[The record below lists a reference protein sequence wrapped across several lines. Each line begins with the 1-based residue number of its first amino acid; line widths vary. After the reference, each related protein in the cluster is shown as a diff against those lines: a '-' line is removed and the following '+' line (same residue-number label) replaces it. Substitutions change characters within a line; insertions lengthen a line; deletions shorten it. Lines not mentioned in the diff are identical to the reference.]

1 MFTIHHSLFIVL
13 PLTPLPLDPLN
24 PVFIMERA
32 LFVSKS
38 KNLKYHIPEFTR
50 LYFGNEFCERLLP
63 SNQEINTALAFAIKK
78 GLRFTL
84 VTPYCTER
92 GLKRVKVL
100 LKKISQE
107 KPGSEV
113 VINDWGVLRVLKNS
127 SYDLIPVLGRLLTK
141 IKRGPRLMN
150 MLDVLPGEAIE
161 YLKSSN
167 LTVPLYAEFLKK
179 NGIERVE
186 LDNPLQGFDF
196 EQADKGIH
204 LSLYIPFA
212 FITTTRFCL
221 TASCDIPEEKGLIG
235 VFPCKKECQKYTFYL
250 ENPVM
255 PVMLIRKGNTVFF
268 KNDKIPAG
276 LKEKGV
282 DRIVIQPEVPV

>member
-1 MFTIHHSLFIVL
+1 
-13 PLTPLPLDPLN
+13 
-24 PVFIMERA
+24 MERA
-32 LFVSKS
+32 LFISKS

-63 SNQEINTALAFAIKK
+63 SNQEIDTALIFSIKK
-78 GLRFTL
+78 ELGFSL
-84 VTPYCTER
+84 VTPYCTEL
-92 GLKRVKVL
+92 GLKRVKEL
-100 LKKISQE
+100 LKKIAQE

-113 VINDWGVLRVLKNS
+113 VINDWGVLRALKSS
-127 SYDLIPVLGRLLTK
+127 SYHLIPVLGRLLTK

-167 LTVPLYAEFLKK
+167 LTVPIYSEFLQKH
-179 NGIERVE
+179 GISRAE
-186 LDNPLQGFDF
+186 LDNPFQGFDF
-196 EQADKGIH
+196 ERADNRIH

-212 FITTTRFCL
+212 FVTTTRFCL

-235 VFPCKKECQKYTFYL
+235 IFPCKKECQKYTFYL

-268 KNDKIPAG
+268 KNDKIPTG

-282 DRIVIQPEVPV
+282 DRVVVQPEVPI

>member
-1 MFTIHHSLFIVL
+1 
-13 PLTPLPLDPLN
+13 
-24 PVFIMERA
+24 MERA
-32 LFVSKS
+32 LFISKS
-38 KNLKYHIPEFTR
+38 KNVKYYLPEFTH

-63 SNQEINTALAFAIKK
+63 SNQEIDTALSFALKK
-78 GLRFTL
+78 RMGFTL
-84 VTPYCTER
+84 VTPYCTEL
-92 GLKRVKVL
+92 GLKR
-100 LKKISQE
+100 LKALIKRISE
-107 KPGSEV
+107 EIPGSEV
-113 VINDWGVLRVLKNS
+113 VINDWGVLRIINNS
-127 SYDLIPVLGRLLTK
+127 SYDLRPVLGRLLTK

-150 MLDVLPGEAIE
+150 MLDILPIEAIE

-167 LTVPLYAEFLKK
+167 LTVPLYSEFLQK
-179 NGIERVE
+179 NGINRVE

-196 EQADKGIH
+196 KRADKRIH

-212 FITTTRFCL
+212 FVTTTRFCL

-255 PVMLIRKGNTVFF
+255 PVMLIRKGNTIFL
-268 KNDKIPAG
+268 KNDKIPTG

-282 DRIVIQPEVPV
+282 DRLVIQPEVPV